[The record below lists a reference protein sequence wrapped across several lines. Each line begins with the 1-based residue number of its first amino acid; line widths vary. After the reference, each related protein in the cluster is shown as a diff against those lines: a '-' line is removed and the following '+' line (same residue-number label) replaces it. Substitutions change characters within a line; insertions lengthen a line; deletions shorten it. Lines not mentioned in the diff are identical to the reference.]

1 MKRKAIVIGSGVA
14 GLSVAARLAKKGFA
28 VSVVETNEN
37 PGGKLGEKIIKGYRF
52 DLGPSLFTMPN
63 LINDLISFCGKNPKD
78 YLNYKRLDIIC
89 NYFFDDETTLTAYS
103 NEQKFAKEWEEKCGV
118 ESHKIISYLNQSR
131 KIYELTHS
139 IFMEKS
145 LHKISSFLNFQ
156 TLKVILNINSLRL
169 FSNMNS
175 VNENS
180 FRNPKIIQYFNR
192 YATYNGS
199 SPYLAPATLN
209 VIPSLEHHLGAYFPD
224 GGMYSITKALF
235 NLCKDLGVQFHFNKK
250 VSSIIVHKNKAVGVE
265 CDDKKFDAEIVVSNM
280 DVFKTYKNL
289 LPKIKAPEKI
299 LNQEKSSSAIIF
311 YWGIK
316 KSFPEL
322 DLHNIFFS
330 SNYRMEFDCLFNEKT
345 IFNDPTIYIN
355 ISSKYQKSDAPAN
368 SENWFVMVNAPN
380 NSNQNWEDIIKETKK
395 NCVIKIN
402 KILKTNIEE
411 LIEVEE
417 ILNPVLIEQRTSS
430 IGGSLYGNASNNK
443 FAAFFRHKNFS
454 SQINNLY
461 FCGGSVHPG
470 GGIPLCVLSGKI
482 VSDIIK

>member
-1 MKRKAIVIGSGVA
+1 
-14 GLSVAARLAKKGFA
+14 
-28 VSVVETNEN
+28 
-37 PGGKLGEKIIKGYRF
+37 
-52 DLGPSLFTMPN
+52 
-63 LINDLISFCGKNPKD
+63 
-78 YLNYKRLDIIC
+78 
-89 NYFFDDETTLTAYS
+89 
-103 NEQKFAKEWEEKCGV
+103 
-118 ESHKIISYLNQSR
+118 
-131 KIYELTHS
+131 
-139 IFMEKS
+139 
-145 LHKISSFLNFQ
+145 
-156 TLKVILNINSLRL
+156 
-169 FSNMNS
+169 MNS

-330 SNYRMEFDCLFNEKT
+330 SNYKMEFDCLFNEKT

-355 ISSKYQKSDAPAN
+355 ISSKYQESDAPAN

-395 NCVIKIN
+395 NCMIKIN

>member
-1 MKRKAIVIGSGVA
+1 MKRTAIVIGSGVA
-14 GLSVAARLAKKGFA
+14 GLSVAARLAKKGFD
-28 VSVVETNEN
+28 VSVFETNEN
-37 PGGKLGEKIIKGYRF
+37 PGGKLSEKIIKGYRF

-63 LINDLISFCGKNPKD
+63 LIDDLMSFCGKDPKD
-78 YLNYKRLDIIC
+78 YLKYKRLDVIC

-103 NEQKFAKEWEEKCGV
+103 NEQKFANEWEEKFGI
-118 ESHKIISYLNQSR
+118 ESKKIISFLNQSR
-131 KIYELTHS
+131 KIYTLTHS

-156 TLKVILNINSLRL
+156 TLKVILNINSLKL
-169 FSNMNS
+169 FSSMNY
-175 VNENS
+175 VNEKS
-180 FRNPKIIQYFNR
+180 FKHPKIIQYFNR

-209 VIPSLEHHLGAYFPD
+209 VIPSLEHHLGAYFPE

-250 VSSIIVHKNKAVGVE
+250 VSSIIVAKNKVVGVD
-265 CDDKKFDAEIVVSNM
+265 CCDKKFDAEIVVSNM

-289 LPKIKAPEKI
+289 LPKVKAPEKI

-316 KSFPEL
+316 KNFPEL
-322 DLHNIFFS
+322 DLHNVFFS
-330 SNYRMEFDCLFNEKT
+330 SNYKREFECLFNEKT
-345 IFNDPTIYIN
+345 IFHDPTIYIN
-355 ISSKYQKSDAPAN
+355 ISSKYQVSDAPAN

-380 NSNQNWEDIIKETKK
+380 NTNQNWEDIINETKK
-395 NCVIKIN
+395 NCIKKIN
-402 KILKTNIEE
+402 RILKTNIEE

-417 ILNPVLIEQRTSS
+417 TLDPVLIEQRTSS